1 MSRVQVVIADEVYE
15 AVKVLAASENRTV
28 SNYVGNL
35 LRRELEHLG
44 VISKTSLNQL
54 LANAAPR
61 GTDTVAKRSSMPPIK
76 NRDPLDY
83 DAELDDVFSKL
94 DD

>member
-44 VISKTSLNQL
+44 VISKTGLSEL
-54 LANAAPR
+54 LANATPR
-61 GTDTVAKRSSMPPIK
+61 GTYTSANRSSMPVPK
-76 NRDPLDY
+76 NRDPLD
-83 DAELDDVFSKL
+83 DLDDVL
-94 DD
+94 AQLGD